1 MEFLKYFKDYIL
13 KENEEGLGNNYFHV
27 KKMDKSYDYFFKIGD
42 QSDAER
48 AFIIKIGK
56 FSKNDIIND
65 AEQSYA
71 VLSIEEIP
79 PSDMD
84 AFLIDEAPFKS
95 RDNEKISITM
105 DELNKVSDILEKA
118 LDDYLEKSPKV
129 TKIYDEF
136 LENLEIGTE
145 EYINF
150 TKNTISI
157 WSKGRWNTQEGGSAK
172 SILHTKLSHD

>member
-1 MEFLKYFKDYIL
+1 MEFLKYFKAYML
-13 KENEEGLGNNYFHV
+13 NEEEGLGNNYFHV

-42 QSDAER
+42 KSEHER

-65 AEQSYA
+65 TEQSYA
-71 VLSIEEIP
+71 VLSIEEISP
-79 PSDMD
+79 ESMD

-95 RDNEKISITM
+95 TENEMISVTM
-105 DELNKVSDILEKA
+105 DELTKISNILERA

-136 LENLEIGTE
+136 LENIEIGTE
-145 EYINF
+145 EYVNF

-157 WSKGRWNTQEGGSAK
+157 WSKGRWNTQSGSNPK
-172 SILHTKLSHD
+172 SILHTKLSHN